1 MLYYLPHIKLK
12 MDIDDAPNSG
22 QPMSTG
28 KKPLAK
34 RKPKVLPDE
43 LLTITDC
50 AASHAKFV
58 IVTEPDPHKNS
69 ATYGKDSLSST
80 R

>member
-12 MDIDDAPNSG
+12 MDINDVPDSG
-22 QPMSTG
+22 QPMSVG
-28 KKPLAK
+28 KTLLAK
-34 RKPKVLPDE
+34 RKPEVLPDE
-43 LLTITDC
+43 LLAITDN
-50 AASHAKFV
+50 HAKFV

-69 ATYGKDSLSST
+69 TTYGQVLLNT